1 MSICPINYFVAKSS
15 ASSFAAT
22 VQSHYPLFSIDF
34 MMRVT
39 PCMRWFFE
47 QNTDEGITF
56 FDYILFYRPL
66 GKQQDRI
73 RRVEQ
78 ESRILFHWIPSSYV
92 YLKPDLEERDN
103 WRANL
108 SKVQIVG
115 SSHDDCLSVG
125 LCATEHFHYATWCE
139 RFINQDWINFLLNQ
153 SWKNEHFNA
162 ISEVNVTSQ
171 CSYSNF

>member
-34 MMRVT
+34 MMRVI

-92 YLKPDLEERDN
+92 YLKSALEERETTEGQISPKYRL
-103 WRANL
+103 W
-108 SKVQIVG
+108 KVHTMTV
-115 SSHDDCLSVG
+115 
-125 LCATEHFHYATWCE
+125 
-139 RFINQDWINFLLNQ
+139 FLLDSVLLN
-153 SWKNEHFNA
+153 
-162 ISEVNVTSQ
+162 TSTMLLGVKDL
-171 CSYSNF
+171 SIRIGLTFY

>member
-34 MMRVT
+34 MMRVI

-92 YLKPDLEERDN
+92 YLKPALEERETTEGQISPKYRL
-103 WRANL
+103 W
-108 SKVQIVG
+108 KVHTMTV
-115 SSHDDCLSVG
+115 
-125 LCATEHFHYATWCE
+125 
-139 RFINQDWINFLLNQ
+139 FLLDSVLLN
-153 SWKNEHFNA
+153 
-162 ISEVNVTSQ
+162 TSTMLLGVKDL
-171 CSYSNF
+171 SIRIGLTFY

>member
-92 YLKPDLEERDN
+92 YLKSALEERETTEGQISPKYRL
-103 WRANL
+103 W
-108 SKVQIVG
+108 KVHTMTV
-115 SSHDDCLSVG
+115 
-125 LCATEHFHYATWCE
+125 
-139 RFINQDWINFLLNQ
+139 FLLDFVLLN
-153 SWKNEHFNA
+153 
-162 ISEVNVTSQ
+162 TSTMLLGVKDL
-171 CSYSNF
+171 SIRIGLTFY

>member
-78 ESRILFHWIPSSYV
+78 ESRILFPWMPSSYV
-92 YLKPDLEERDN
+92 YLKSALEERETTEGQISPKYRL
-103 WRANL
+103 W
-108 SKVQIVG
+108 KVHTMTV
-115 SSHDDCLSVG
+115 
-125 LCATEHFHYATWCE
+125 
-139 RFINQDWINFLLNQ
+139 FLLDSVLLN
-153 SWKNEHFNA
+153 
-162 ISEVNVTSQ
+162 TSTMLLGVKDL
-171 CSYSNF
+171 SIRIGLTFY

>member
-34 MMRVT
+34 MMRVI

-92 YLKPDLEERDN
+92 YLKPALEERERQLKGKSLQSTDCGKFTR
-103 WRANL
+103 WL
-108 SKVQIVG
+108 SF
-115 SSHDDCLSVG
+115 CWTLCYWTLSPCYLVWKIYQSG
-125 LCATEHFHYATWCE
+125 L
-139 RFINQDWINFLLNQ
+139 D
-153 SWKNEHFNA
+153 
-162 ISEVNVTSQ
+162 
-171 CSYSNF
+171 

>member
-34 MMRVT
+34 MMRVI

-78 ESRILFHWIPSSYV
+78 ESRILFRWIPSSYV
-92 YLKPDLEERDN
+92 YLKSALEERETTEGQISPKYRL
-103 WRANL
+103 W
-108 SKVQIVG
+108 KVHTMTV
-115 SSHDDCLSVG
+115 
-125 LCATEHFHYATWCE
+125 
-139 RFINQDWINFLLNQ
+139 FLLDSVLLN
-153 SWKNEHFNA
+153 
-162 ISEVNVTSQ
+162 TSTMLLGVKDL
-171 CSYSNF
+171 SIRIGLTFY